1 MVIIVDV
8 WVSNVGRW
16 GGGGVRVGIC
26 CLGILWA
33 NSRRIFEVYLLFL
46 WFFRSGSVSGLILK
60 LMKIFVCEMLDTLFD
75 DDYVN
80 VVLVS
85 VRGVGG
91 WGMGYFYL
99 FCVIVVCF
107 G

>member
-1 MVIIVDV
+1 M
-8 WVSNVGRW
+8 
-16 GGGGVRVGIC
+16 
-26 CLGILWA
+26 
-33 NSRRIFEVYLLFL
+33 
-46 WFFRSGSVSGLILK
+46 SGLILK

-91 WGMGYFYL
+91 
-99 FCVIVVCF
+99 
-107 G
+107 